1 MRSSRRVPTHVLDPG
16 IQGGI
21 MGLRIY
27 NNVEAANAHRVLN
40 NTNDALSKSMERLSS
55 GLRINRAAD
64 DAAGLAVSE
73 VMRSQIRGMN
83 VASRNAQDGVS
94 LVQVADG
101 ALGNVGN
108 MLQRVR
114 DLAVQAA
121 NGTLTDSQRSNL
133 NAEVQQI
140 LTEINATGAQT
151 EFNGIRILAGS
162 VAAAASAVTLQV
174 GANGGQAIAF
184 TIGTVGT
191 TALTIQGLSVSFA
204 TAASAAIASLDVA
217 IGAITTQR
225 ANLGAIQNR
234 LEQTINRLGVTS
246 ENLQAA
252 ESRIRDADMAAEMIS
267 FTKNQILQQS
277 GMAMLS
283 QANAAPQSVLSLLR

>member
-1 MRSSRRVPTHVLDPG
+1 
-16 IQGGI
+16 

-40 NTNDALSKSMERLSS
+40 NTNNALSKSMERLSS

-73 VMRSQIRGMN
+73 VMRSQIRGMG
-83 VASRNAQDGVS
+83 VAQRNAQDGVS
-94 LVQVADG
+94 MVQVADG
-101 ALGNVGN
+101 ALGNVGD

-114 DLAVQAA
+114 DLAVQAS
-121 NGTLTDSQRSNL
+121 NGTLTDSQRGNL
-133 NAEVQQI
+133 DAEVQQI
-140 LTEINATGAQT
+140 LTEINKTGTDT
-151 EFNGIRILAGS
+151 EFNGIKILSGA
-162 VAAAASAVTLQV
+162 VATDPTAVTLQV
-174 GANGGQAIAF
+174 GANGGQNIAF
-184 TIGTVGT
+184 TIGTVSAA
-191 TALTIQGLSVSFA
+191 ALTLTGLAVN
-204 TAASAAIASLDVA
+204 TAAGASAAIASIDDA
-217 IGAITTQR
+217 IGAVTTSR
-225 ANLGAIQNR
+225 ANLGAVQNR
-234 LEQTINRLGVTS
+234 LEQTINRLGLTS

-252 ESRIRDADMAAEMIS
+252 ESRIRDADMASEMIS